1 MIDLKQHIAAVP
13 NFPKAGIMFRDI
25 QPLLAEP
32 AAFAETIERLSA
44 PWRGMVDVVVG
55 LDARGFLLA
64 APVALKLGVP
74 LVMARKA
81 GKLPGETVSV
91 TYDLEYGSATLEMG
105 AGLVRPGA
113 LVLIVDDLLA
123 TGGTAEAACKL
134 AEKCGATVVGCSF
147 VIELAGLG
155 GAEKLAWYTVKALVK
170 YE

>member
-1 MIDLKQHIAAVP
+1 MIDLKQYIAAVP
-13 NFPKAGIMFRDI
+13 DFPKPGIMFRDI
-25 QPLLAEP
+25 QPLLAHP
-32 AAFAETIERLSA
+32 AAFAETIERLSG
-44 PWRGMVDVVVG
+44 PWRGAVDVVVG

-91 TYDLEYGSATLEMG
+91 TYDLEYGSATLEVG
-105 AGLVRPGA
+105 TGLIQPGA
-113 LVLIVDDLLA
+113 HVLIVDDLLA

-134 AEKCGATVVGCSF
+134 VEKCGGVVVGCAF

-155 GAEKLAWYTVKALVK
+155 GAEKLAWYTVKALVT